1 MREDLRHAMNER
13 KMSSFQKMVLAVCI
27 VLNMLDGFDVL
38 AVAFSA
44 SHLAADWHLTGKQLG
59 ALLSAGLIGM
69 AAGGFFIAPCAD
81 RIGRRPLVL
90 LCLISIVAGML
101 ASACAQTLEQ
111 LVALRVITGLGIG
124 GMMVSVAVI
133 ASEYASEQWRSGAVS
148 MQSAGY
154 TLGATLGGAVS
165 ALLLTR
171 YGWRSAFVFGGV
183 STAFVI
189 PLAYHALPE
198 SVDFLI
204 TKRPKYA
211 LFKVNDILKR
221 MKREAIDELP
231 LVEDFRGVVPEVSGD
246 SPTPMSL
253 VVLRTIL
260 IWLAFVLVMA
270 GFYFVMSWTPKLLVH
285 SGMSAAQGITGGVL
299 LNAGGIIGC
308 TLFSVISSRGKL
320 RTLLTAVL
328 VVSALLLVTFGAK
341 ASDPQIAMPL
351 AVALGAAI
359 TACVGGLYS
368 LTPLLYP
375 PKARATGVGWAV
387 GMGRLGAIVA
397 PVLVGTLMDHGWQV
411 EKLYYLFS
419 VPFLLAVIPVIAI
432 FFSIQRR
439 VQWRQT
445 DIVETV

>member
-1 MREDLRHAMNER
+1 
-13 KMSSFQKMVLAVCI
+13 
-27 VLNMLDGFDVL
+27 
-38 AVAFSA
+38 
-44 SHLAADWHLTGKQLG
+44 
-59 ALLSAGLIGM
+59 
-69 AAGGFFIAPCAD
+69 
-81 RIGRRPLVL
+81 
-90 LCLISIVAGML
+90 
-101 ASACAQTLEQ
+101 
-111 LVALRVITGLGIG
+111 
-124 GMMVSVAVI
+124 
-133 ASEYASEQWRSGAVS
+133 
-148 MQSAGY
+148 
-154 TLGATLGGAVS
+154 
-165 ALLLTR
+165 
-171 YGWRSAFVFGGV
+171 
-183 STAFVI
+183 
-189 PLAYHALPE
+189 
-198 SVDFLI
+198 
-204 TKRPKYA
+204 
-211 LFKVNDILKR
+211 LKR

-260 IWLAFVLVMA
+260 IWFAFVLVMA

-341 ASDPQIAMPL
+341 ASDQQIAMPL